1 MKSSKA
7 FTLIELLVV
16 IAIIAILAAILFSV
30 FAQAKES
37 ANKTSCL
44 SNMKQQGTATL
55 LYAGDYDDICPQA
68 FPKVAGDGYAFYL
81 FDLWVPTPE
90 NGLKGDLPENQLLF
104 STVWGNS
111 TRMYRKNDALLSSP
125 GISTDSAIYR
135 DSDFVASPSGIGMQF
150 NGMLNDYP
158 LSAVASPSQLP
169 MYTQVLGKANTK
181 GVSISTPTLIC
192 YYGDQACRYTPP
204 KGDDC
209 FAENGGFSQMI
220 FLNDQA
226 DSSSRTMWVYGR
238 GQIWVNSDSS
248 AKFHRMA
255 GNVKGLTDYRSD
267 PYSDYTIDGR
277 PGAIWRTANGCYDAL
292 FAPDFDFTNYDG
304 WYPDPIVLTAPPF

>member
-16 IAIIAILAAILFSV
+16 IAIIAILAAILFPV

-55 LYAGDYDDICPQA
+55 LYAGDNDDICPQA
-68 FPKVAGDGYAFYL
+68 FPKVVGDGYAFYL

-111 TRMYRKNDALLSSP
+111 TRIYRKNDTLLSSP

-135 DSDFVASPSGIGMQF
+135 DSDFVANPAGVGMQF

-169 MYTQVLGKANTK
+169 MYTQVLGKTNTK

-204 KGDDC
+204 KGGDC

-220 FLNDQA
+220 FLNDQP
-226 DSSSRTMWVYGR
+226 DSVSRTMWVYSR

-248 AKFHRMA
+248 AKYHRMA
-255 GNVKGLTDYRSD
+255 GNIHGLTDYRTD
-267 PYSDYTIDGR
+267 PFADYGNDGR
-277 PGAIWRTANGCYDAL
+277 PGAIWRTADGCYDAL
-292 FAPDFDFTNYDG
+292 FAPDFDFSNYDG
-304 WYPDPIVLTAPPF
+304 WYPDPIVLSPPF